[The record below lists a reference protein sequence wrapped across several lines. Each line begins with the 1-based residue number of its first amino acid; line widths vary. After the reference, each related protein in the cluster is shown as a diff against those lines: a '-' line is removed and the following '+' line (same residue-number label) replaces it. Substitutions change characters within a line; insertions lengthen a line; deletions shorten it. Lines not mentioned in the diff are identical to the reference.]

1 MYKFVDNNQDN
12 ESINGFLYLNHDHS
26 VEGVFLVA
34 EEEVVIPVV
43 DIAIKNDREY
53 AFRVYVSD
61 IPKLILALKAA
72 QKHLTNEIV

>member
-72 QKHLTNEIV
+72 QKHLKNEIV